1 MLWKETERGA
11 GKMKTLR
18 LWDLSQDL
26 KKLRASVG
34 FCGGKIFQVPK
45 WEHSGGGMQAWSRHD
60 LAERQAQC
68 SAGWSLAFAGGRSI
82 GCWAGS
88 RQTATCPTACWL
100 CDPWQITLLSS
111 CCFACVGGL
120 QPRLHG
126 VVVELDELGTWS
138 ASSLAHAWCV
148 QPDNI
153 SSWHALL
160 LVFGQDV
167 CLLWVSVSASET
179 QRIVTPLLSSV

>member
-1 MLWKETERGA
+1 MEGN
-11 GKMKTLR
+11 GKRSREDEDSETLR
-18 LWDLSQDL
+18 FESRPEEVEGDCRFLWG
-26 KKLRASVG
+26 KNIPGPKVG
-34 FCGGKIFQVPK
+34 AF
-45 WEHSGGGMQAWSRHD
+45 GGGMQAWSRHD

-138 ASSLAHAWCV
+138 ASSLAHAWRV
-148 QPDNI
+148 QPDT
-153 SSWHALL
+153 SVPGMPFSWSLGKTYVCSESQFLL
-160 LVFGQDV
+160 PKRRG
-167 CLLWVSVSASET
+167 
-179 QRIVTPLLSSV
+179 